1 MDIFTTIEFWSLVAN
16 FALGATTFVYAN
28 RTKGLTIMIDT
39 IKKAIDEYSQ
49 EEEVKPNK
57 EIKEKV
63 KKEIESLN

>member
-1 MDIFTTIEFWSLVAN
+1 
-16 FALGATTFVYAN
+16 
-28 RTKGLTIMIDT
+28 MIDT